1 MMATTT
7 IDLCELKRFIDEH
20 IYEIHAIQDLSQ
32 QLAKSPKSLRRV
44 FKRSGEVISLGAYLT
59 QTRVQ
64 ILARDLVDHP
74 ELRCYEIG
82 LLVGIER
89 LDVAAHVFKR
99 AYGMTMQQYRNLQ
112 TES

>member
-1 MMATTT
+1 METTT
-7 IDLCELKRFIDEH
+7 IDICELKHYIDEQ
-20 IYEIHAIQDLSQ
+20 ISEIHTIADLSQ
-32 QLAKSPKSLRRV
+32 QLGKSPESLRRV
-44 FKRSGEVISLGAYLT
+44 FKRSCEVISLGAYLT
-59 QTRVQ
+59 QVRVQ

-112 TES
+112 FAL